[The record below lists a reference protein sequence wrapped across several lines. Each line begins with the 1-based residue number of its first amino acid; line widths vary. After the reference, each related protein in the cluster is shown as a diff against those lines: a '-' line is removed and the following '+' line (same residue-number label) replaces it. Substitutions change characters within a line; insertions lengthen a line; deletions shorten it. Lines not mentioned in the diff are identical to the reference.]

1 MWFAPRC
8 NTLSQAHK
16 FVHTMLKISSKLL
29 NFSEKE
35 FVEIQKQT
43 VLEKAEELTEMT
55 MMVSKLAKVC
65 GLIKLGIMSTKI

>member
-1 MWFAPRC
+1 
-8 NTLSQAHK
+8 
-16 FVHTMLKISSKLL
+16 MLKISSKLL